1 MAAFKDKN
9 SPNWIRTRYLFGS
22 KLSTGRCWWRRAH
35 QRGNMGTCV
44 LILNS
49 LQKDNWVCTS
59 ILRSVVF
66 PNPGPG
72 YPLSPAYIY
81 WTTLNTRIAPNA
93 VSPLA
98 CVFSL
103 LSSRTNPFLIR
114 VVLLIPCPPYS
125 GRQMTSIFQPTIA
138 GTMYVVYVIFSSSE
152 LNISFSLL
160 FLNLAPSLTGSN
172 PKVKN
177 VKP

>member
-1 MAAFKDKN
+1 
-9 SPNWIRTRYLFGS
+9 
-22 KLSTGRCWWRRAH
+22 
-35 QRGNMGTCV
+35 MGTCV

-66 PNPGPG
+66 LNPGPG

-81 WTTLNTRIAPNA
+81 WTTLNTHIAPNA

-125 GRQMTSIFQPTIA
+125 GRPMTSIFQPTIA
-138 GTMYVVYVIFSSSE
+138 GTMYLVYVIFSSSE

-160 FLNLAPSLTGSN
+160 FLNLAPPSLTGSN